1 MQAAVGNQTDLKT
14 NLIGLVEILTETSS
28 VDNCVKV
35 SWPRLPDNPGQNI
48 ALKLRASQGKRD
60 RYFSIK
66 DETTQNQSKIA
77 NNRKAVD
84 VATKVSSNRKVG
96 ASEAIV
102 SVLNATIEAEK
113 KFDDYAKQLSTSIVE
128 MNKDIAE
135 LEQLITTT
143 TARPTST
150 YRTLSTT
157 NSPIQNLTTST
168 TSLPLTT
175 TSTTGSATTL
185 QSSTSGISTSLPVST
200 TSTSTS
206 TTSAIPCGKFNDC
219 T

>member
-28 VDNCVKV
+28 VDNCAKV
-35 SWPRLPDNPGQNI
+35 SWPRLPDNPGQGI

-77 NNRKAVD
+77 KYRIAVD
-84 VATKVSSNRKVG
+84 VATKVSSSKKVG

-102 SVLNATIEAEK
+102 SILNATIEAEK
-113 KFDDYAKQLSTSIVE
+113 NFDDYAKQLSTSILE

-157 NSPIQNLTTST
+157 NSLIQNPTTST
-168 TSLPLTT
+168 TTLPLTT
-175 TSTTGSATTL
+175 TSTIVTT
-185 QSSTSGISTSLPVST
+185 TTLPVSSTPVTSTTLPIT

-206 TTSAIPCGKFNDC
+206 TTTAIPCGKFNDC

>member
-28 VDNCVKV
+28 VDNCAKV
-35 SWPRLPDNPGQNI
+35 SWPRLPDNPGQGI

-60 RYFSIK
+60 RYVSIK
-66 DETTQNQSKIA
+66 GETTQNRSKIA
-77 NNRKAVD
+77 KYRIAVD
-84 VATKVSSNRKVG
+84 VATKLSSSKKVG

-102 SVLNATIEAEK
+102 SILNATIEAEK
-113 KFDDYAKQLSTSIVE
+113 NFDDYAKQLSTSILE

-157 NSPIQNLTTST
+157 NSLIQNPTTST
-168 TSLPLTT
+168 TTLPLTT
-175 TSTTGSATTL
+175 TSTIVTT
-185 QSSTSGISTSLPVST
+185 TTLPVSSTPVTSTTLPIT

-206 TTSAIPCGKFNDC
+206 TTTAIPCGKFNDC